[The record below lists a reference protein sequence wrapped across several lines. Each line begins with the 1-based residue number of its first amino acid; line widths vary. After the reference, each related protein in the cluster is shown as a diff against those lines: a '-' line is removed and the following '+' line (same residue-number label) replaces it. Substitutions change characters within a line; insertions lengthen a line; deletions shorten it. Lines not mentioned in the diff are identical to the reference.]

1 MRAAV
6 IAELEIGDLPA
17 SNGTIVANLRRRCG
31 DHELALVVKDQ
42 GTTEHKNSRE
52 PPKPRK
58 HDITVG
64 GFISVCSVCSVVK
77 KNGIATQAQDH
88 LPNRV
93 CLLHQLVDHLPRY
106 KLVDL
111 DGAPLRSNLGKR
123 VLIDDLPIDRI
134 VHELP
139 SELDPFVDRRGGH
152 PSGFELLVKLF
163 RVLRSNLVDPDSL
176 GL

>member
-77 KNGIATQAQDH
+77 KKRDSDSAKRSLAKRDWPSSSVGH
-88 LPNRV
+88 LTGR
-93 CLLHQLVDHLPRY
+93 LLASPI
-106 KLVDL
+106 
-111 DGAPLRSNLGKR
+111 GALRQQSTR
-123 VLIDDLPIDRI
+123 
-134 VHELP
+134 HW
-139 SELDPFVDRRGGH
+139 
-152 PSGFELLVKLF
+152 
-163 RVLRSNLVDPDSL
+163 
-176 GL
+176 